1 MILTKAKNIKS
12 SGCMVCIGDFFQF
25 KDEEPS
31 YKEFFT
37 QIKKAF
43 KPVSLKLP
51 FNSVKMIT
59 STINYNRAYV

>member
-25 KDEEPS
+25 KDEELS

-43 KPVSLKLP
+43 KPFSMKLP

-59 STINYNRAYV
+59 STITYNNNY